1 MINRKDS
8 KTMDLNLEN
17 AIPIKVLKD
26 ELLGLRA
33 EYQCDMGGMYAMQKI
48 KAIENVLDWFG
59 TPDYKRRLGHS
70 GFKKESKTIDIK
82 PGDKIYIP
90 VYDDACPEE
99 SFVGEDEVFDVGEK
113 GIYLNC
119 DESCAEFFKFDEV
132 GKTYF
137 TSKDEAEK
145 ELLCMIARG

>member
-70 GFKKESKTIDIK
+70 GFN
-82 PGDKIYIP
+82 
-90 VYDDACPEE
+90 EE
-99 SFVGEDEVFDVGEK
+99 SNPTKIENMDLSVRSYNCLKRAGIDTLQQLAKLSYRDLINVRNLGRKSVNEIIEKLKEYGYEIQRNGEE
-113 GIYLNC
+113 
-119 DESCAEFFKFDEV
+119 
-132 GKTYF
+132 
-137 TSKDEAEK
+137 
-145 ELLCMIARG
+145 